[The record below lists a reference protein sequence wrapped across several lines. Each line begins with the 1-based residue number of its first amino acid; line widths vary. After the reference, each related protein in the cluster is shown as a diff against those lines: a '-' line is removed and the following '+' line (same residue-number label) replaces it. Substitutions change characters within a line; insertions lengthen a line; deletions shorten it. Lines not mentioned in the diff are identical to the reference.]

1 MQNISAYGWMLWDG
15 FFMTVLIAVTSF
27 TIALF
32 FGLIAAYAK
41 LTRSKIINFIASCY
55 TVIIRGI
62 PEYVLLLILYFQ
74 GAQLLAFIISLWA
87 EPQGFI
93 EISPF
98 MAGCLTLGFVYG
110 AYATEAFRGGFQA
123 IPKGQIE
130 AAYAC
135 GMSRWLVGWRILIP
149 QMWRFSL
156 PALGNIWMVLLKS
169 TAIVSLIGLEE
180 LARKSRIAAGATRD
194 PLTFY
199 SIAALIY
206 LGLTAISIL
215 LIRYLEH
222 KSHPDRR
229 KGYN

>member
-1 MQNISAYGWMLWDG
+1 
-15 FFMTVLIAVTSF
+15 
-27 TIALF
+27 
-32 FGLIAAYAK
+32 
-41 LTRSKIINFIASCY
+41 
-55 TVIIRGI
+55 
-62 PEYVLLLILYFQ
+62 
-74 GAQLLAFIISLWA
+74 
-87 EPQGFI
+87 
-93 EISPF
+93 

-180 LARKSRIAAGATRD
+180 LARKSRIAAGATTTRAH
-194 PLTFY
+194 FY
-199 SIAALIY
+199 TSNQ
-206 LGLTAISIL
+206 S
-215 LIRYLEH
+215 
-222 KSHPDRR
+222 
-229 KGYN
+229 